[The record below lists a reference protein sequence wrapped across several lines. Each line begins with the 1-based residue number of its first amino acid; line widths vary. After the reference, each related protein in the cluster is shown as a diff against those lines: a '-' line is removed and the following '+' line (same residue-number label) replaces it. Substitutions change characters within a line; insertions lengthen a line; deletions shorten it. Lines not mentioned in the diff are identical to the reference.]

1 MEKYMSFQTLS
12 VTAKVM
18 IFSWFLQESNEPL
31 FILFVHTTL
40 KWSLWFLHCIYIAYQ
55 YVILAKLQT
64 KGKKQH
70 LAKVYLS
77 VRMSTSF
84 SF

>member
-1 MEKYMSFQTLS
+1 MVLTLY
-12 VTAKVM
+12 
-18 IFSWFLQESNEPL
+18 
-31 FILFVHTTL
+31 
-40 KWSLWFLHCIYIAYQ
+40 IYIAYQ
-55 YVILAKLQT
+55 YATLAKLQT

-84 SF
+84 FFEWPGQLKSMRKLLSVLHKLTEI